1 MIAFRKT
8 HPSLGRSRFWRED
21 IHWYGVGPAVDR
33 SPWWHS
39 LVFCLHGS
47 SQQDT
52 DLSVMVNA
60 YTGDL
65 HFIIQEGR
73 ASDWLRVV
81 DTSFLPPDDFAE
93 SGLEIRLQNPDYQV
107 KARSIV
113 GLIRR

>member
-8 HPSLGRSRFWRED
+8 HLSLGRSRFWRED

-52 DLSVMVNA
+52 DLYVMVNA
-60 YTGDL
+60 
-65 HFIIQEGR
+65 
-73 ASDWLRVV
+73 
-81 DTSFLPPDDFAE
+81 
-93 SGLEIRLQNPDYQV
+93 
-107 KARSIV
+107 
-113 GLIRR
+113 